1 MSDWVDKHLKTI
13 FILPCILFILFMILF
28 PLGYNVYMS
37 VCKWSMSAL
46 SAPTFVA
53 FENYSFLLNSSRF
66 WNAVWRTI
74 YFAFI
79 AVFFETLFGIAIAQ
93 MLNRTFVG
101 KNVTKTL
108 FLLPVV
114 ATPVAVGMVW
124 LLIYEPTIGLA
135 NAILTGLGFAPK
147 LFLGSSATALNSLI
161 IMDIWEWT
169 PMVMLMILA
178 GMVAIPQEPYESA
191 IVDGATVF
199 QRFRYITLPLAS
211 PAILVAVLLRLI
223 DAIKTFDIIYATTKG
238 GPGFA
243 TETINI
249 YASLATFQYYSFGE
263 GAALTMLFFVIV
275 MALAIIFNA
284 IRKKAVV
291 DY

>member
-1 MSDWVDKHLKTI
+1 MSKWVDRHLKLI

-28 PLGYNVYMS
+28 PLGYNIYMS
-37 VCKWSMSAL
+37 VCRWSMSAL
-46 SAPTFVA
+46 ATPEFVGL
-53 FENYSFLLNSSRF
+53 ENYKFLLSSSRF
-66 WNAVWRTI
+66 WQAVWRTL

-79 AVFFETLFGIAIAQ
+79 GVFFQTVLGIAIAQ
-93 MLNRTFVG
+93 MLNRNFVG
-101 KNVTKTL
+101 KNIAKTL

-135 NAILTGLGFAPK
+135 NALLTGLGFKPQ
-147 LFLGSSATALNSLI
+147 LFLGSTTSALNSLI
-161 IMDIWEWT
+161 IIDIWEWT
-169 PMVMLMILA
+169 PMVMLMVLA
-178 GMVAIPQEPYESA
+178 GMVAIPSEPYESTV
-191 IVDGATVF
+191 VDGANAF
-199 QRFRYITLPLAS
+199 QRFWYITLPLAS

-275 MALAIIFNA
+275 MGLAIFFNA
-284 IRKKAVV
+284 IRKRAEV

>member
-1 MSDWVDKHLKTI
+1 MSGWVDKHLKVI

-28 PLGYNVYMS
+28 PLGYNIYMS

-46 SAPTFVA
+46 SAPTFVG
-53 FENYSFLLNSSRF
+53 FENYIFLLQSSRF
-66 WNAVWRTI
+66 WNAVWRTL

-79 AVFFETLFGIAIAQ
+79 AVLFETILGIAIAQ
-93 MLNRTFVG
+93 MLNRDFAG
-101 KNVTKTL
+101 KNVAKTL

-124 LLIYEPTIGLA
+124 LLIYEPTIGLG
-135 NAILTGLGFAPK
+135 NAILTGLGIAPQ
-147 LFLGSSATALNSLI
+147 LFLGSSSSALNSLI
-161 IMDIWEWT
+161 IIDIWEWT
-169 PMVMLMILA
+169 PMVMLMVLA
-178 GMVAIPQEPYESA
+178 GMVSIPREPYESA
-191 IVDGATVF
+191 LVDGASAF

-263 GAALTMLFFVIV
+263 GAALTMLFFIVV

>member
-1 MSDWVDKHLKTI
+1 MSAWIDKHLKAI

-28 PLGYNVYMS
+28 PLGYNIYMS

-46 SAPTFVA
+46 SAPSFVGI
-53 FENYSFLLNSSRF
+53 ENYSFLLKSSRF
-66 WNAVWRTI
+66 WNAVWRTL
-74 YFAFI
+74 YFAFV
-79 AVFFETLFGIAIAQ
+79 AVFFETLLGIAIAQ
-93 MLNRTFVG
+93 MLNREFVG
-101 KNVTKTL
+101 KNLSKTL

-124 LLIYEPTIGLA
+124 LLIYEPTIGLG
-135 NAILTGLGFAPK
+135 NAILTGLGFAPQ
-147 LFLGSSATALNSLI
+147 LFLGSSTTALNSLI
-161 IMDIWEWT
+161 LMDVWEWT
-169 PMVMLMILA
+169 PMVMLMVLA
-178 GMVAIPQEPYESA
+178 GMVAIPKEPYESA
-191 IVDGATVF
+191 VVDGASTF

-263 GAALTMLFFVIV
+263 GAALTMLFFVVV
-275 MALAIIFNA
+275 MTLAILFNA